1 MSQHPLNNECPICY
15 DDMDQEKNCVT
26 TECGHRFHCSCLM
39 KNAVNNGFACPMC
52 RNVMAEE
59 PECED
64 DEDED
69 EDEDEEDE
77 YSEDNEDSWSDD
89 TFPHFQ
95 TITDNSLISFRMF
108 HQQIDGEEIE
118 EESRIPDEE
127 IEEVEMVKPSPEF
140 IAAKLIA
147 QGFTLTDF
155 VKSLLIEHEEYDNEH
170 RENNAVSNQ
179 LFGAFR
185 ILISNYS
192 RTSQPEIERY
202 EKAAA
207 TQARIASSVIHTE
220 THRAGRG
227 PILEK
232 ILILDGMI
240 IDGRKTAERY
250 FGNEAQRYIDD
261 GDDKF

>member
-1 MSQHPLNNECPICY
+1 MSQQAPNIECPICY

-39 KNAVNNGFACPMC
+39 KNAANNGFACPMC
-52 RNVMAEE
+52 RNIMAEE
-59 PECED
+59 PDCEYDDEEEDWNEED
-64 DEDED
+64 DEDG
-69 EDEDEEDE
+69 
-77 YSEDNEDSWSDD
+77 WSDD
-89 TFPHFQ
+89 TFPTFQ
-95 TITDNSLISFRMF
+95 RITDNSLTSFRMF

-118 EESRIPDEE
+118 EEPEIPIPEEE
-127 IEEVEMVKPSPEF
+127 IEEVEMAKPSPEF

-155 VKSLLIEHEEYDNEH
+155 VKSMLTEHEEYDNEH

-192 RTSQPEIERY
+192 RVSQPDIERY
-202 EKAAA
+202 EKAAE
-207 TQARIASSVIHTE
+207 TQVRIASSVIHAE
-220 THRAGRG
+220 TTPQDSG
-227 PILEK
+227 PVLEK

-250 FGNEAQRYIDD
+250 FGNAAQRYIDNND
-261 GDDKF
+261 NKF